1 MIKVKDKSPL
11 KIAEINDLLA
21 LWVDI
26 KEAIED
32 NSFEQQDVID
42 QMYMIVFYKIGTLM
56 NKR

>member
-42 QMYMIVFYKIGTLM
+42 QMYMIVFDKIEILM